1 MSELRRVGGEMVPH
15 RKPAGRRVLLQYEA
29 DLCNAV
35 GITEEEY
42 WFFVDQATAYNG
54 QRAKEYDLVP
64 DVQNNPV
71 AIVVS
76 LVIGVALTYIST
88 LLAPKPKQ
96 PAEQKRIKTED
107 ATGIS
112 RFARSD
118 SFNSIQELATIGS
131 TIPLVFAASGV
142 RVSSQLLWSQ
152 LISRKNYQELRAVL
166 LFSYGE
172 LASKP
177 DFEGFAIGDTLIKN
191 FPKGKL
197 SLYFSEGLTGSN
209 RIVETGGQRY
219 PEGKLRKF
227 DQHNEDVMSLWWH
240 EDNAWKEYFS
250 GTRTPGTQVEF
261 GVFSPIPNHSMYKV
275 NYELVL
281 IQENLKGDSR
291 RSAEEKRRKMYHGF
305 STRAGIIQIS
315 GGGTNLSY
323 QLNGE
328 EEAVGGFPFN
338 KVEDVK
344 QSVERR
350 RIDADETLSV
360 GEQYLYDGCVYICT
374 KQDRDDIWR
383 AGGPGQRYT
392 LVHDETIHGNKP
404 GDFFDREAVHR
415 QQQPWDTVIPMRVA
429 IGAVTNN
436 RDCEATE
443 IGIKSTVWRRINGFS
458 NVNSQPTDSVIAQF
472 ERDNGS
478 IQLGSMSK
486 YVRRVSFF
494 KLYAREIKSNTWR
507 DITVDASGRATFF
520 CISGQSTREMYNS
533 IRIYTP
539 QRGQFEYR
547 LVPFGGNFVRRHL
560 GTANPAIMLT
570 GYNGQA
576 QKEQYNA
583 TTNGYRYFCYGREQT
598 LTDVFVNNFEW
609 FVGSA
614 PRAVIG
620 QVSQTDRH
628 VWGTI
633 PGSMQWVTQETR
645 FDAFTRGGR
654 GFSYGGRNYI
664 VVTEATVGNR
674 YNRRRVEN
682 VTKIWDGH
690 ERGDSSTER
699 YVRGDLRIDT
709 GYRNHKFYEIRRQER
724 RFIDAAPNFQG
735 ELNPTRLS
743 GIGTDFRIFVRYWA
757 AGNVV
762 HFTIRNQG
770 SNYSVGDRLR
780 ITIPG
785 YGYSVDFSITQVGR
799 VDNLDRLLVQN
810 NAIADYFLYDAES
823 SSHQD
828 GPEHAIAYVNEFQE
842 VDNFNYDDLAV
853 AGIRLNSGKEW
864 SSFSEVSAYIKQGIK
879 IPRLSIDASDNA
891 VVGAEAASNNFAE
904 IAYALLTNSSFGAG
918 ETIGSNQVS
927 EKDMAIAAEYCRA
940 NGFAWD
946 GLVAEKQN
954 LREFI
959 FVNAG
964 YNLLDFT
971 IKGGRFGLFPSY
983 PYNSDYK
990 INTDAKPAI
999 KALFTDGNMRNMKV
1013 SFLTPEE
1020 RQMFKAT
1027 VVYKEDVVNGF
1038 GQKRSVT
1045 LALGETET
1053 TTEEIEALPE
1063 ESFDMS
1069 GFCKSREHARTFA
1082 KQALLVRRHVDHGLR
1097 FETTPQA
1104 AMALEPGEYFRVVSE
1119 ATHTSRFQTGS
1130 IGPTGTIVSKDGLA
1144 DGSYSVYFWK
1154 PGTTVVNSTTLTVS
1168 NGQAVGAALRGT
1180 VFSIKNS
1187 TTEDRVY
1194 KVETLQYAEDGLVE
1208 ISGSFVPLRDDG
1220 KFQVLDWDESN
1231 FVNL

>member
-1 MSELRRVGGEMVPH
+1 MSEFRRVGGEMVPH

-54 QRAKEYDLVP
+54 QRAKEYEIVP
-64 DVQNNPV
+64 DVRNDPV
-71 AIVVS
+71 SVIVS

-118 SFNSIQELATIGS
+118 SFNSVQELATVGS
-131 TIPLVFAASGV
+131 TVPLVFAATGV

-166 LFSYGE
+166 LYSYGE

-197 SLYFSEGLTGSN
+197 ALYFSNGVGSSN
-209 RIVETGGQRY
+209 RISESGGQRY
-219 PEGKLRKF
+219 SEGTLRRF
-227 DQHNEDVMSLWWH
+227 DQDSQDVMSVWWH
-240 EDNAWKEYFS
+240 EDNDWKEYFS

-261 GVFSPIPNHSMYKV
+261 GVFSPIPNQSMYKV

-281 IQENLKGDSR
+281 IQDNLKGDSK
-291 RSAEEKRRKMYHGF
+291 RSAEEKRRKVNRGF
-305 STRAGIIQIS
+305 STRAGVRQIS
-315 GGGTNLSY
+315 GGGTNLFY
-323 QLNGE
+323 QINGE
-328 EEAVGGFPFN
+328 EEAVGDFPFN

-344 QSVERR
+344 QAVERR

-374 KQDRDDIWR
+374 KQDIDDIWR

-404 GDFFDREAVHR
+404 GDFFDTEAVHR

-458 NVNSQPTDSVIAQF
+458 NVNSQPTQSVITQF
-472 ERDNGS
+472 EKDNGS
-478 IQLGSMSK
+478 IQLGSMTK

-494 KLYAREIKSNTWR
+494 KLYAREINSNNWR
-507 DITVDASGRATFF
+507 DITVDASGRTTFF

-533 IRIYTP
+533 IRVYTP
-539 QRGQFEYR
+539 RRGQFEYR

-560 GTANPAIMLT
+560 GTANPAILLT
-570 GYNGQA
+570 GYNGRQS
-576 QKEQYNA
+576 QRDQYNG

-598 LTDVFVNNFEW
+598 LTQAFVNNLEW
-609 FVGSA
+609 YVGEA

-620 QVSQTDRH
+620 QVSQTSRH
-628 VWGTI
+628 TWGSI
-633 PGSMQWVTQETR
+633 PGSMQWITEETR
-645 FDAFTRGGR
+645 YDLEFDDDYFDGGDYGFITRYITSGSRHSRRSSYVDTKYWEGREVTDGPNVRYIAGRERESEYRLRAFE
-654 GFSYGGRNYI
+654 I
-664 VVTEATVGNR
+664 IKQNR
-674 YNRRRVEN
+674 QFVAEN
-682 VTKIWDGH
+682 PT
-690 ERGDSSTER
+690 
-699 YVRGDLRIDT
+699 
-709 GYRNHKFYEIRRQER
+709 
-724 RFIDAAPNFQG
+724 FQG

-743 GIGTDFRIFVRYWA
+743 GSGSGFRIHVRYWRA
-757 AGNVV
+757 NNVV
-762 HFTIRNQG
+762 SFTIRNQG
-770 SNYSVGDRLR
+770 SGYAVGDRLR
-780 ITIPG
+780 ITIPN
-785 YGYSVDFSITQVGR
+785 YSYSVDFSITEVGS
-799 VDNLDRLLVQN
+799 VENLDGILLEN

-828 GPEHAIAYVNEFQE
+828 GPEHSIAYVNEFQE
-842 VDNFNYDDLAV
+842 IGNFSYPNLAV
-853 AGIRLNSGKEW
+853 AGIKLNSGKEW
-864 SSFSEVSAYIKQGIK
+864 SSFADVSAYIRQGIK
-879 IPRLSIDASDNA
+879 IPRLTINNADNV
-891 VVGAEAASNNFAE
+891 VVGSARASNNFAE
-904 IAYALLTNSSFGAG
+904 IAYALLTDSRFGAG
-918 ETIGSNQVS
+918 ETIGANQVATR
-927 EKDMAIAAEYCRA
+927 DMAIAAEYCRA

-946 GLVAEKQN
+946 GIVAEKQN

-971 IKGGRFGLFPSY
+971 IKGGRFGLFPSF
-983 PYNSDYK
+983 PYNSDYE
-990 INTDAKPAI
+990 INTNARPAV

-1020 RQMFKAT
+1020 RQMIKAT
-1027 VVYKEDVVNGF
+1027 VVYREDVVNGF
-1038 GQKRSVT
+1038 TQKKSVT
-1045 LALGETET
+1045 LALNEGNRDDQD
-1053 TTEEIEALPE
+1053 ALPE
-1063 ESFDMS
+1063 ETFDMS
-1069 GFCKSREHARTFA
+1069 GFCKSREHARKFA

-1130 IGPTGTIVSKDGLA
+1130 IGPTGTVVSKDGLA

-1168 NGQAVGAALRGT
+1168 NGQAVGATLRGT